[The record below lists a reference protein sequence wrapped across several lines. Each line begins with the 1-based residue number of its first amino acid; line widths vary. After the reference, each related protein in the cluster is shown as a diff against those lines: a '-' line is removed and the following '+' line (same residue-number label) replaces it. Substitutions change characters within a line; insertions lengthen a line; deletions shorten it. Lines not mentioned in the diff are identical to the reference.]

1 MTDIEYLDFEKP
13 IEDLMHNLK
22 QAEQLGRE
30 GIEINQTIT
39 DLKKKLEVKKK
50 EIYSDLSAWQRVQ
63 ISRHPQRPYTLEY
76 IEAISDDF
84 IELHGDRSVKDDK
97 AMIGGWAK
105 IDGKTFMF
113 IGQQKGKNTKM
124 RQHRNFGM
132 ANPEGYRK
140 ALRLMKMAE
149 KFNRPVITFIDT
161 PGAYPG
167 LEAEE
172 RGQGEAIAR
181 NLIEMIQLKVPI
193 ICIIIGEG
201 ASGGALGIGI
211 GDKVMMLEN
220 TWYSVIS
227 PESCS
232 SILWRSW
239 DYKEQAADAL
249 KLTSHDML
257 KNGLID
263 GIINEPLGGAHRDTL
278 FMSNE
283 IKQSILSITK
293 VLENKTAEKRIK
305 ERIDKF
311 GNMGVFK
318 E

>member
-1 MTDIEYLDFEKP
+1 MEYLDFEKP
-13 IEDLMHNLK
+13 IEELMSQLNKAKELGGEGVDVK
-22 QAEQLGRE
+22 QA
-30 GIEINQTIT
+30 IS
-39 DLKKKLEVKKK
+39 DLEEKIKTKRKH
-50 EIYSDLSAWQRVQ
+50 IYSNLSPWQKVQ
-63 ISRHPQRPYTLEY
+63 LSRHPQRPYTLDY
-76 IEAISDDF
+76 IEHMSSQF
-84 IELHGDRSVKDDK
+84 IELHGDRNVKDDK

-105 IDGKTFMF
+105 IDGKTFMV

-124 RQHRNFGM
+124 RQFRNFGM
-132 ANPEGYRK
+132 PNPEGYRK

-149 KFNRPVITFIDT
+149 KFGKPIITLIDT
-161 PGAYPG
+161 PGACPG

-181 NLIEMIQLKVPI
+181 NLIEMVQLKVPI

-211 GDKVMMLEN
+211 GDKVLMLEN

-239 DYKEQAADAL
+239 DYKEQAANAL
-249 KLTSHDML
+249 KLTALDMK
-257 KNGLID
+257 KNKLID
-263 GIINEPLGGAHRDTL
+263 GIIKEPEGGAHTL
-278 FMSNE
+278 PHEIFMTVKKE
-283 IKQSILSITK
+283 IIKHTK
-293 VLENKTAEKRIK
+293 SLEKKSSE
-305 ERIDKF
+305 ERIAERIEKF
-311 GNMGVFK
+311 GQMGQVK